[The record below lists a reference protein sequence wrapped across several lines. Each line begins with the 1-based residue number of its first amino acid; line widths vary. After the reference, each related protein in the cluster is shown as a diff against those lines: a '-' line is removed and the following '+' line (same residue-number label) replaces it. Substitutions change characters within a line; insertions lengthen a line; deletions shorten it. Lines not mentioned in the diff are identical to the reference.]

1 MGELLFSGMPRDVQQ
16 QHAFTLVGDWL
27 QFHMGLD
34 PAGLDAMDAYGV
46 DHDDVEVDL
55 ACVVSFTS
63 EVSQASLACFPMPA
77 SSLLTLQSPHS
88 NATWQAWDLQGRA
101 MALRWVAEGQL
112 DIQAWPVGAYVIQAT
127 SPSGASLGATRILVA
142 R

>member
-1 MGELLFSGMPRDVQQ
+1 M
-16 QHAFTLVGDWL
+16 

-34 PAGLDAMDAYGV
+34 PTGLDAMDAYGV
-46 DHDDVEVDL
+46 DDDVEVDL
-55 ACVVSFTS
+55 ACELSNMP
-63 EVSQASLACFPMPA
+63 ELSQASLACFPVPA
-77 SSLLTLQSPHS
+77 SSLLTLQSPHP
-88 NATWQAWDLQGRA
+88 NAIWQAWDLQGRA

-112 DIQAWPVGAYVIQAT
+112 DIQAWPVGAYVVQAT